1 MASVGLRGQNGY
13 AYCTSNTILRLV
25 FETKFCPKINGL
37 GVKVE
42 QTHRHFSQFLNIVI
56 QILLI
61 SNNSAN
67 TKFASMYIRYK

>member
-1 MASVGLRGQNGY
+1 MASIGLRGQNEY

-42 QTHRHFSQFLNIVI
+42 QTHRHFSQLYTYIDVSKRNQVKLFKPKILSAAFFL
-56 QILLI
+56 
-61 SNNSAN
+61 
-67 TKFASMYIRYK
+67 